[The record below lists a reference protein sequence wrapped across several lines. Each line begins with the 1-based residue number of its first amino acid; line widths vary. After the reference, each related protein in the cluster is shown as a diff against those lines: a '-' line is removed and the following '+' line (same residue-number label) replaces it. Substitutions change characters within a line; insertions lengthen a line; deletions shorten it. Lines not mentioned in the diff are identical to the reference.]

1 MKIKNFLCHYW
12 KSISVLFIILYLSFA
27 SPSTFKK
34 IPTFENEDKLAHLLM
49 YAGLAFILALDFQN
63 HKKTN
68 NITFTFV
75 LICILFPAI
84 IGGIIEILQPLLF
97 IPRSASWLDLLFN
110 IIGVFLGWIG
120 IILFRKV
127 RL

>member
-1 MKIKNFLCHYW
+1 
-12 KSISVLFIILYLSFA
+12 
-27 SPSTFKK
+27 
-34 IPTFENEDKLAHLLM
+34 M
-49 YAGLAFILALDFQN
+49 YAGLAFILAFDFQN
-63 HKKTN
+63 YKKSN
-68 NITFTFV
+68 NITFPFV
-75 LICILFPAI
+75 LLCVIFPAL

-110 IIGVFLGWIG
+110 IIGVLLGWIC